1 MTLPSS
7 SEGAPFRLAS
17 LRRRLGALLYETLL
31 LTALVFVVGFIT
43 LPMVSGRGSGANVL
57 ALPTV
62 FNRVILFCCEF
73 GAVAAYCVWFWSNGR
88 RTLAQKTWHLRV
100 VDRVGAPLSTRLA
113 LARYLACWIGPA
125 LAFALALTL
134 RPFGLAAYAAWL
146 IGFNFLWAVIDRERL
161 FLHDRIAGT
170 RVVAE

>member
-7 SEGAPFRLAS
+7 SEGAPLRLAS
-17 LRRRLGALLYETLL
+17 LRRRLGALVYEALL
-31 LTALVFVVGFIT
+31 LTALVFVVGFVT
-43 LPMVSGRGSGANVL
+43 LPIVSGRGSDAHLL
-57 ALPTV
+57 ALPAI

-73 GAVAAYCVWFWSNGR
+73 AALAAYCVWFWSYGR
-88 RTLAQKTWHLRV
+88 RTLAQKTWQLRV

-125 LAFALALTL
+125 LAFALALML
-134 RPFGLAAYAAWL
+134 RPFELAAYAAWL
-146 IGFNFLWAVIDRERL
+146 IGFNFLWGVIDRERL

-170 RVVAE
+170 RVIAE